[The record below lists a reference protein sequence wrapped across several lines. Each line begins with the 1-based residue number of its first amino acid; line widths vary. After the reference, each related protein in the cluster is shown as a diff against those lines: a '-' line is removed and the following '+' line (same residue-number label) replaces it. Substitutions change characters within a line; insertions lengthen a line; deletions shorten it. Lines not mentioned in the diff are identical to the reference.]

1 MKAEEFN
8 EIISS
13 PARLAIIG
21 ALVPGDL
28 LSFTELKRTT
38 GLADGNLHVQ
48 TRKLEKAGYLEIQ
61 KGLRGRRT
69 VTRFKLSERGFEEF
83 KLHVRK
89 LESLLGL
96 AEGVIRPVLAGER
109 KDDSQVWY

>member
-1 MKAEEFN
+1 MKADDFDD
-8 EIISS
+8 ILCS
-13 PARLAIIG
+13 PARLAIVG
-21 ALVPGDL
+21 ALLPGET
-28 LSFTELKRTT
+28 LSFTELKRST

-61 KGLRGRRT
+61 KGQSGRRT
-69 VTRFKLSERGFEEF
+69 VTRFRLSERGLEEF

-89 LESLLGL
+89 LESLL
-96 AEGVIRPVLAGER
+96 EGSEAITKPVLARDR